1 MMTKNKILFITSG
14 SILLLVIALIHF
26 FRVTPVISYTVVF
39 IFSSLLYLFISWKI
53 FKTEISSQN
62 IYFLVILS
70 FLLRLS
76 FLNTAPIGSDDI
88 YRYMWDGKIQA
99 SGINPYLY
107 SPNDE
112 HLKSYHSTLLPKA
125 LNFREMK
132 TIYFPLSQ
140 WLFYTGYK
148 LSGESV
154 WGYKLL
160 LFFFELLTIAGLF
173 QLLKK
178 LKINYKYSLLYV
190 LCPLPIFQFA
200 VDAHLD
206 GFGLPLL
213 IFSLFFYLDNKKI
226 LSMMLLGFSLAIKPV
241 GLLLIP
247 IFFLSEENIVD
258 RIKVVLI
265 PLIAFF
271 AQFIFYIFSTNPF
284 ESLFIFTKNW
294 YFNGFVFNL
303 LNVVFSN
310 NQTSRLICG
319 ILLALSLIPVYFSKR
334 ELIEKIY
341 LAVLL
346 LMIFSPVVHPWY
358 ITWLAVLLP
367 FAQKQSGIYFAA
379 ASSLTA
385 ITILNYQLYGIWKDY
400 WFVLIIEYVPFF
412 FLFLLE
418 ITKITLIDKLR
429 PSNSMQ

>member
-1 MMTKNKILFITSG
+1 
-14 SILLLVIALIHF
+14 
-26 FRVTPVISYTVVF
+26 
-39 IFSSLLYLFISWKI
+39 
-53 FKTEISSQN
+53 
-62 IYFLVILS
+62 
-70 FLLRLS
+70 LLRLS

-112 HLKSYHSTLLPKA
+112 HLRPYHSTLLPKA

-148 LSGESV
+148 LSGEFV

-160 LFFFELLTIAGLF
+160 LFLFELLTLAGLF

-247 IFFLSEENIVD
+247 IFFLSEENIVG

-367 FAQKQSGIYFAA
+367 FAQKRSGIYFAA

-429 PSNSMQ
+429 PSNQ

>member
-1 MMTKNKILFITSG
+1 MINRNKILLITFTAVLLFAIAFIH
-14 SILLLVIALIHF
+14 I

-39 IFSSLLYLFISWKI
+39 IFSSLLYLFIGWKI
-53 FKTEISSQN
+53 FKTEISSQH
-62 IYFLVILS
+62 IYFLISLA

-76 FLNTAPIGSDDI
+76 FLTTIPIGSDDV

-107 SPNDE
+107 VPNDAR
-112 HLKSYHSTLLPKA
+112 LNSYHSDLLPEA
-125 LNFREMK
+125 LNFKEMK

-140 WLFYTGYK
+140 WLFYIGYN

-160 LFFFELLTIAGLF
+160 LFLFELLTIAGLF

-178 LKINYKYSLLYV
+178 LKIDPKYSLLYA

-213 IFSLFFYLDNKKI
+213 LFSLFFYMDNKKNF
-226 LSMMLLGFSLAIKPV
+226 SAVLLGLSLSIKPI
-241 GLLLIP
+241 GLILVP
-247 IFFLSEENIVD
+247 IFFLNEKNITD
-258 RIKVVLI
+258 RVKIVVI

-271 AQFIFYIFSTNPF
+271 AQFIFYIFTTNPF
-284 ESLFIFTKNW
+284 EAFFIFTKNW

-303 LNVVFSN
+303 LNAVFSN

-319 ILLALSLIPVYFSKR
+319 ILLTLSLIPIYFSKR

-358 ITWLAVLLP
+358 ITWVAVLLP
-367 FAQKQSGIYFAA
+367 FAQKRSGIYFVA

-385 ITILNYQLYGIWKDY
+385 ITILNYQLNEIWKDY
-400 WFVLIIEYVPFF
+400 WFVLIIEYVPFL
-412 FLFLLE
+412 FLFFLE
-418 ITKITLIDKLR
+418 ITKTTFRSSLKTIF
-429 PSNSMQ
+429 

>member
-1 MMTKNKILFITSG
+1 MSKNKILFITAST
-14 SILLLVIALIHF
+14 ILPFAIAFIHISKL
-26 FRVTPVISYTVVF
+26 TPIISYTIIF
-39 IFSSLLYLFISWKI
+39 IFSSLLYLIIGWQI
-53 FKTEISSQN
+53 FKIELPSKN
-62 IYFLVILS
+62 IYLFIFLA

-76 FLNTAPIGSDDI
+76 FLNTSPIGSEDI

-99 SGINPYLY
+99 NGVNPYLY
-107 SPNDE
+107 TPGDD
-112 HLKSYHSTLLPKA
+112 HLKSYYSDLLPKA

-140 WLFYTGYK
+140 WLFYIGYK

-160 LFFFELLTIAGLF
+160 LILFELLTLAGLF
-173 QLLKK
+173 LLLRK
-178 LKINYKYSLLYV
+178 LNITRKYLLLYV

-200 VDAHLD
+200 IDAHLD

-226 LSMMLLGFSLAIKPV
+226 YSLILLGLSLSIKPI

-247 IFFLSEENIVD
+247 IYFLNEKSILQK
-258 RIKVVLI
+258 IKTVLI
-265 PLIAFF
+265 PFMAFF
-271 AQFIFYIFSTNPF
+271 AQFIFYIFSSNPF
-284 ESLFIFTKNW
+284 EALFIFTKNW

-303 LNVVFSN
+303 LNAVFSN

-334 ELIEKIY
+334 EMIEKIY
-341 LAVLL
+341 FAVLL

-358 ITWLAVLLP
+358 ITWVAVLLP
-367 FAQKQSGIYFAA
+367 FSHKWSGLYFVAA
-379 ASSLTA
+379 CSFTA

-400 WFVLIIEYVPFF
+400 WMVLIVEYLPILM
-412 FLFLLE
+412 FLFSE
-418 ITKITLIDKLR
+418 MKGDKFTAKLGL
-429 PSNSMQ
+429 ND

>member
-1 MMTKNKILFITSG
+1 MSKNKILFITAST
-14 SILLLVIALIHF
+14 ILPFAIAFIHISKL
-26 FRVTPVISYTVVF
+26 TPIISYTIIF
-39 IFSSLLYLFISWKI
+39 IFSSLLYLIIGWQI
-53 FKTEISSQN
+53 FKIELPSKN
-62 IYFLVILS
+62 IYLFIFLA

-76 FLNTAPIGSDDI
+76 FLNTSPIGSEDI

-99 SGINPYLY
+99 NGVNPYLY
-107 SPNDE
+107 TPGDD
-112 HLKSYHSTLLPKA
+112 HLKSYYSDLLPKA

-140 WLFYTGYK
+140 WLFYIGYK

-160 LFFFELLTIAGLF
+160 LILFELLTLAGLF
-173 QLLKK
+173 LLLRK
-178 LKINYKYSLLYV
+178 LNITRKYLLLYV

-200 VDAHLD
+200 IDAHLD

-226 LSMMLLGFSLAIKPV
+226 YSLILLGLSLSIKPI

-247 IFFLSEENIVD
+247 IYFLNEKSILQK
-258 RIKVVLI
+258 IKTVLI
-265 PLIAFF
+265 PFMAFF
-271 AQFIFYIFSTNPF
+271 AQFIFYIFSSNPF
-284 ESLFIFTKNW
+284 EALFIFTKSW

-303 LNVVFSN
+303 LNAVFSN

-334 ELIEKIY
+334 EMIEKIY
-341 LAVLL
+341 FAVLL

-358 ITWLAVLLP
+358 ITWVAVLLP
-367 FAQKQSGIYFAA
+367 FSHKWSGLYFVAA
-379 ASSLTA
+379 CSFTA

-400 WFVLIIEYVPFF
+400 WMVLIVEYLPILM
-412 FLFLLE
+412 FLFSE
-418 ITKITLIDKLR
+418 MKGDKFTAKLGL
-429 PSNSMQ
+429 ND

>member
-1 MMTKNKILFITSG
+1 MSSKNKILFITS
-14 SILLLVIALIHF
+14 STVFLSAIAFIHILKL
-26 FRVTPVISYTVVF
+26 TPIISYTVIF
-39 IFSSLLYLFISWKI
+39 IFTSLLYLFISGQI
-53 FKTEISSQN
+53 FKTEIPSKN
-62 IYFLVILS
+62 IYLFIFLA

-76 FLNTAPIGSDDI
+76 FLTTTPIGSDDV
-88 YRYMWDGKIQA
+88 YRYMWDGKIQ
-99 SGINPYLY
+99 SGGVNPYLY
-107 SPNDE
+107 APNDE
-112 HLKSYHSTLLPKA
+112 HLKPYHSDLLPKA

-140 WLFYTGYK
+140 WLFYAGYK

-160 LFFFELLTIAGLF
+160 LFLFELLTLGGLF

-178 LKINYKYSLLYV
+178 LKIDKKYSLLYV

-200 VDAHLD
+200 IDAHLD

-226 LSMMLLGFSLAIKPV
+226 LAMILLGFSLSIKPI

-247 IFFLSEENIVD
+247 IFFLNERNIVD
-258 RIKVVLI
+258 RIRMVLI
-265 PLIAFF
+265 PLMAFF

-284 ESLFIFTKNW
+284 EALFIFTKNW

-303 LNVVFSN
+303 LNSVFSN

-319 ILLALSLIPVYFSKR
+319 ILLALSLVPVYFSKR

-341 LAVLL
+341 FAVLF

-358 ITWLAVLLP
+358 ITWVAVLLP
-367 FAQKQSGIYFAA
+367 FAKKQSGIYFVA

-385 ITILNYQLYGIWKDY
+385 ITILNYQLSGIWKDY
-400 WFVLIIEYVPFF
+400 WFVLIIEYVPL
-412 FLFLLE
+412 LFLLFLE
-418 ITKITLIDKLR
+418 ITKTTFINKLL
-429 PSNSMQ
+429 PSTKG

>member
-1 MMTKNKILFITSG
+1 MTGKNKILFITS
-14 SILLLVIALIHF
+14 STVLLSAIALIHILKL
-26 FRVTPVISYTVVF
+26 TPIISYTVIF
-39 IFSSLLYLFISWKI
+39 IFSSFLYLFISRQI
-53 FKTEISSQN
+53 FKTEIPSKN
-62 IYFLVILS
+62 IYLLIFLA

-76 FLNTAPIGSDDI
+76 FISTTPIGSNDV

-99 SGINPYLY
+99 NGINPYLY

-112 HLKSYHSTLLPKA
+112 RLNSYHSDLLPKA
-125 LNFREMK
+125 LNFKEMK

-160 LFFFELLTIAGLF
+160 LFLFELLTLAGLI
-173 QLLKK
+173 LLLRK
-178 LKINYKYSLLYV
+178 LKIAQKYSLLYV

-200 VDAHLD
+200 IDAHLD

-213 IFSLFFYLDNKKI
+213 IFSLFLYLDNKKI
-226 LSMMLLGFSLAIKPV
+226 YALILLGFSLSIKPV

-247 IFFLSEENIVD
+247 IFFLNEKNMPE
-258 RIKVVLI
+258 RIKIVLI
-265 PLIAFF
+265 PLMAFL
-271 AQFIFYIFSTNPF
+271 AQFIFYIFSANPF

-303 LNVVFSN
+303 LNAVFSN

-341 LAVLL
+341 FAVLL

-358 ITWLAVLLP
+358 ITWVAVLLP
-367 FAQKQSGIYFAA
+367 FAKKRSGIYFVA

-385 ITILNYQLYGIWKDY
+385 ITILNYQLSGIWKDY
-400 WFVLIIEYVPFF
+400 WFVLIIEYVPL
-412 FLFLLE
+412 LFLLFLE
-418 ITKITLIDKLR
+418 MTKTTFVNKLL
-429 PSNSMQ
+429 PSTKW